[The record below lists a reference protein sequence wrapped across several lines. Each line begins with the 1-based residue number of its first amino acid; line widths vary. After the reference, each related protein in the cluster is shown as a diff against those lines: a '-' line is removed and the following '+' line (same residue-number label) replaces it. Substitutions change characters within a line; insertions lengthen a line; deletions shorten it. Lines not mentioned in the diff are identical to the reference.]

1 MNKIR
6 ILLADDHPMV
16 RSGLIKLL
24 EPYKEFVVV
33 GEAGDGQEAVAMTKK
48 LEPDIVIIDLS
59 MPKLSGI
66 EATKLIR
73 KNNPITKVLVLT
85 MHDNE
90 EYVYQIFKCGAGGYM
105 LKNTGKDELAAAIHA
120 VAKGGTFFSPR
131 VSEIMVNAY
140 LRKADKREGSP
151 ASNEDI
157 PLTNR
162 EKEILFYIADGL
174 NNSQIAEKLFISAR
188 TVDTHRTNI
197 MQKLDIHDAANLVR
211 YAINKMGASISHE
224 TLFFVFAET
233 NQPFFFSFP

>member
-1 MNKIR
+1 MSKIR

-24 EPYKEFVVV
+24 EPYKEFVIV
-33 GEAGDGQEAVAMTKK
+33 GEAGDGEEAVEMTKK
-48 LEPDIVIIDLS
+48 LQPDIVIIDLS

-105 LKNTGKDELAAAIHA
+105 LKNSGKDDLAAAIRA
-120 VAKGGTFFSPR
+120 VAKGETFFSPR

-140 LRKADKREGSP
+140 LRKADVREGLP
-151 ASNEDI
+151 LSNEDI
-157 PLTNR
+157 PLTKR
-162 EKEILFYIADGL
+162 EREILFYIAEGL
-174 NNSQIAEKLFISAR
+174 NNSQIAERLFISAR

-211 YAINKMGASISHE
+211 YAMKKKEKQRSG
-224 TLFFVFAET
+224 L
-233 NQPFFFSFP
+233 